1 MISSASL
8 EFGSLFSLDIT
19 TKCPATFASSSSKKG
34 KQKELDKVR
43 KTGIAWIKKRKKNET
58 KNSHR

>member
-43 KTGIAWIKKRKKNET
+43 KTGIA
-58 KNSHR
+58 